1 MINIETQIAKLI
13 EANGAFLYDI
23 EIVKEFDETIYR
35 ILIIKQGGV
44 SLDLCAVISRE
55 LSPFLDVNPPMHDRY
70 RLEVSS
76 SGIERKLIKPLH
88 FQNSIGDK
96 IKFKVLGEDK
106 GKGVLKEAN
115 NTSIIIETKDG
126 DKTFNYEDLG
136 TVKTYFD
143 WN

>member
-1 MINIETQIAKLI
+1 MTNLETQISKLI

-23 EIVKEFDETIYR
+23 ETVQEFDEIIYR
-35 ILIIKQGGV
+35 VLLIKQGGI
-44 SLDLCAVISRE
+44 SLDLCANISRE
-55 LSPFLDVNPPMHDRY
+55 LSPFLDVNPPMGGRY

-88 FQNSIGDK
+88 FKNSIGEK

-106 GKGVLKEAN
+106 GKGILKDAD
-115 NTSIIIETKDG
+115 NTSITIETKDG
-126 DKTFNYEDLG
+126 DKSFNYADLG

>member
-1 MINIETQIAKLI
+1 MINIETQISKLI

-44 SLDLCAVISRE
+44 TLDLCTDISRE
-55 LSPFLDVNPPMHDRY
+55 LSPFLDVNPPMRERY

-88 FQNSIGDK
+88 FQNSIGEK

-106 GKGVLKEAN
+106 GKGILKEADD
-115 NTSIIIETKDG
+115 TSIVVETKEG
-126 DKTFNYEDLG
+126 DKSFNYSDLG